1 MPVTH
6 FTEDR
11 GEFETDS
18 RWTAIEEY
26 TMSHLH
32 PPSRPDHAAITHAAE
47 NSAAKGLDDIAAPGA
62 IGKFLALQCR
72 MLNAKHVLEFGTLGG
87 YSTIWMAAENPDLTV
102 TTLEYD
108 SNNAQVAEENFA
120 KAGVAERI
128 ECIVGPAV
136 DALPRLYEEVESGQ
150 KPRIDFAFI
159 DADKLNNWTYFDW
172 AVKMS
177 RPGGCIVVDNVV
189 SKGKLADA
197 EEAKKNAMVR
207 GGREVVEMVGKDNRV
222 EATVLQ
228 VVGIKDYDGFL
239 MAVVK

>member
-1 MPVTH
+1 MPTKQY
-6 FTEDR
+6 TEAR
-11 GEFETDS
+11 GEFETDE
-18 RWTAIEEY
+18 RWTAIDEY
-26 TMSHLH
+26 TVSHLH
-32 PPSRPDHAAITHAAE
+32 PPTRPNHAVITYAAE
-47 NSAAKGLDDIAAPGA
+47 NSAAKGLDDIATSAA

-72 MLNAKHVLEFGTLGG
+72 MLKAKHVLEFGTLGG
-87 YSTIWMAAENPDLTV
+87 YSAVWMATENPDLTI

-108 SNNAQVAEENFA
+108 TNNAEVAEENFL

-172 AVKMS
+172 TVKMS
-177 RPGGCIVVDNVV
+177 RPGACIVVDNVV

-197 EEAKKNAMVR
+197 EEGKENDMVK
-207 GGREVVEMVGKDNRV
+207 GGREVVEKVGKDSRV

-228 VVGIKDYDGFL
+228 IVGIKDYDGFL